1 MDASAIHTAPAALG
15 SPGRFTKVSVQTPAG
30 EIEARLS
37 DLGNWE
43 LRVRR
48 EEESTWR
55 LACRG
60 GLECAAVTSEPV
72 VLPREEK
79 ITCGEVTVDPSARWT
94 TVADVEIPLAKKE
107 FALLLVLASQPSRV
121 FSKAELLETIWDYAG
136 GSEMKTRTLDSHASR
151 LRNKLRRA
159 GAGSMVINCWGI
171 GYRLWD
177 RPDLRALPPL
187 HPAGE
192 VA

>member
-1 MDASAIHTAPAALG
+1 MDASAVHSSPAAL
-15 SPGRFTKVSVQTPAG
+15 SNPGRFTKVFVQTEAG

-48 EEESTWR
+48 EEDSSWR

-60 GLECAAVTSEPV
+60 DLDCGAVTSEPV
-72 VLPREEK
+72 VVPREEK
-79 ITCGEVTVDPSARWT
+79 ITCGPLTVDPSARRV
-94 TVADVEIPLAKKE
+94 TVAEAEIYLSKKE
-107 FALLLVLASQPSRV
+107 FALILVLASQPSRV
-121 FSKAELLETIWDYAG
+121 FSKTELLETIWDYAG

-159 GAGSMVINCWGI
+159 GAGSMVINIWGI

-177 RPDLRALPPL
+177 RTDLKSFPPL
-187 HPAGE
+187 HPVGKAG
-192 VA
+192 